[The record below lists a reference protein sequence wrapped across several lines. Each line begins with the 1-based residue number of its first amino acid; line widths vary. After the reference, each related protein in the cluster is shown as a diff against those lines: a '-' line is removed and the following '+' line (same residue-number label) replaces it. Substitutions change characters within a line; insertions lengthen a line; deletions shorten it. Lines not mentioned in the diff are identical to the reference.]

1 MSVLLPTFRRV
12 RLTQQCVI
20 HPQDKGGN
28 YLPCASEDWVLFVS
42 LAADGEKII
51 LRTEHRCLPIK
62 PGGALLLPPNVCHE
76 LPFVQA
82 PCLML
87 EFSAADDGQAMF
99 EFPQLQGTPAWTL
112 LQLLYSEQTTAAA
125 RTPLLDALLMQMA
138 PMAHGFEL
146 CAPDAAF
153 SLATEV
159 LQHLN
164 LCFADELSLTELTN
178 RFHVSTSHMI
188 HMFKAQFGL
197 PPLSLPDERGLA
209 DAGQL
214 DDLRIRMVF
223 EEFHRVVK
231 LLGVEFGRPSLAEI
245 GVGRAGNRLALLR
258 ALHDHVALELRERQQ
273 HVAQQR
279 VDRVVGQDA
288 EVQYVDGDALVDHV
302 GDHAGR
308 LRHRPRQPVEPCH
321 DQHIAAPQLRPQP
334 VKLRALDLRAGEG
347 VRINFFRA
355 RRRQRRLLRVQT
367 VAVARLCFGRYSRVA
382 EYHANPSVFTVLTP
396 RVLNI
401 CFDTHIIAY
410 ATGFCNR

>member
-1 MSVLLPTFRRV
+1 MSVLLPAFRRV

-51 LRTEHRCLPIK
+51 LRTEHRCLPIE

-99 EFPQLQGTPAWTL
+99 EFPQLQGTPAWML
-112 LQLLYSEQTTAAA
+112 LLLLYSEQTTAAA

-197 PPLSLPDERGLA
+197 PPI
-209 DAGQL
+209 QY
-214 DDLRIRMVF
+214 MV
-223 EEFHRVVK
+223 
-231 LLGVEFGRPSLAEI
+231 
-245 GVGRAGNRLALLR
+245 
-258 ALHDHVALELRERQQ
+258 
-273 HVAQQR
+273 
-279 VDRVVGQDA
+279 
-288 EVQYVDGDALVDHV
+288 
-302 GDHAGR
+302 
-308 LRHRPRQPVEPCH
+308 
-321 DQHIAAPQLRPQP
+321 
-334 VKLRALDLRAGEG
+334 
-347 VRINFFRA
+347 
-355 RRRQRRLLRVQT
+355 RRRIGE
-367 VAVARLCFGRYSRVA
+367 A
-382 EYHANPSVFTVLTP
+382 
-396 RVLNI
+396 
-401 CFDTHIIAY
+401 
-410 ATGFCNR
+410 

>member
-1 MSVLLPTFRRV
+1 MKAEREKIHAKVKADTV
-12 RLTQQCVI
+12 RLNGSKLELTADEETCTFLLV
-20 HPQDKGGN
+20 
-28 YLPCASEDWVLFVS
+28 SEGSCTLQMGENS
-42 LAADGEKII
+42 L
-51 LRTEHRCLPIK
+51 LLN
-62 PGGALLLPPNVCHE
+62 PGSALLLPPNVCHE

-197 PPLSLPDERGLA
+197 PPIQYMVRR
-209 DAGQL
+209 
-214 DDLRIRMVF
+214 RIG
-223 EEFHRVVK
+223 EAQH
-231 LLGVEFGRPSLAEI
+231 
-245 GVGRAGNRLALLR
+245 LLR
-258 ALHDHVALELRERQQ
+258 TCLL
-273 HVAQQR
+273 
-279 VDRVVGQDA
+279 
-288 EVQYVDGDALVDHV
+288 YTSPS
-302 GDHAGR
+302 
-308 LRHRPRQPVEPCH
+308 PR
-321 DQHIAAPQLRPQP
+321 D
-334 VKLRALDLRAGEG
+334 
-347 VRINFFRA
+347 
-355 RRRQRRLLRVQT
+355 
-367 VAVARLCFGRYSRVA
+367 
-382 EYHANPSVFTVLTP
+382 
-396 RVLNI
+396 
-401 CFDTHIIAY
+401 
-410 ATGFCNR
+410 

>member
-1 MSVLLPTFRRV
+1 MSVLLPAFRRV

-51 LRTEHRCLPIK
+51 LRTEHRCLPIE

-82 PCLML
+82 PCLM
-87 EFSAADDGQAMF
+87 
-99 EFPQLQGTPAWTL
+99 
-112 LQLLYSEQTTAAA
+112 LLYSEQTTAAA

-197 PPLSLPDERGLA
+197 PPIQYMVRR
-209 DAGQL
+209 
-214 DDLRIRMVF
+214 RIG
-223 EEFHRVVK
+223 EAQH
-231 LLGVEFGRPSLAEI
+231 
-245 GVGRAGNRLALLR
+245 LLR
-258 ALHDHVALELRERQQ
+258 TTEDSA
-273 HVAQQR
+273 
-279 VDRVVGQDA
+279 
-288 EVQYVDGDALVDHV
+288 GDI
-302 GDHAGR
+302 AGR
-308 LRHRPRQPVEPCH
+308 VGMINRNYFYRMFKRLVGVSPVRYREVIGERP
-321 DQHIAAPQLRPQP
+321 DMLA
-334 VKLRALDLRAGEG
+334 
-347 VRINFFRA
+347 
-355 RRRQRRLLRVQT
+355 
-367 VAVARLCFGRYSRVA
+367 
-382 EYHANPSVFTVLTP
+382 
-396 RVLNI
+396 
-401 CFDTHIIAY
+401 
-410 ATGFCNR
+410 

>member
-1 MSVLLPTFRRV
+1 MSVPLPAFRRV

-28 YLPCASEDWVLFVS
+28 YLPCASEDWVLF
-42 LAADGEKII
+42 AADGEQII

-62 PGGALLLPPNVCHE
+62 PGSALLLPPNVCHE

-197 PPLSLPDERGLA
+197 PPIQYMVRR
-209 DAGQL
+209 
-214 DDLRIRMVF
+214 RIG
-223 EEFHRVVK
+223 EAQH
-231 LLGVEFGRPSLAEI
+231 
-245 GVGRAGNRLALLR
+245 LLR
-258 ALHDHVALELRERQQ
+258 TTEDSAGDIGGRVGMINRNYFYRMFKRLVGVSPVRYRE
-273 HVAQQR
+273 VI
-279 VDRVVGQDA
+279 G
-288 EVQYVDGDALVDHV
+288 E
-302 GDHAGR
+302 
-308 LRHRPRQPVEPCH
+308 RP
-321 DQHIAAPQLRPQP
+321 DMLA
-334 VKLRALDLRAGEG
+334 
-347 VRINFFRA
+347 
-355 RRRQRRLLRVQT
+355 
-367 VAVARLCFGRYSRVA
+367 
-382 EYHANPSVFTVLTP
+382 
-396 RVLNI
+396 
-401 CFDTHIIAY
+401 
-410 ATGFCNR
+410 

>member
-1 MSVLLPTFRRV
+1 MSVPLPAFRRI

-51 LRTEHRCLPIK
+51 LRTEHRCLPIE

-99 EFPQLQGTPAWTL
+99 EFPQLQGTPAWML
-112 LQLLYSEQTTAAA
+112 
-125 RTPLLDALLMQMA
+125 LLMQMA

-197 PPLSLPDERGLA
+197 PPIQYMVRR
-209 DAGQL
+209 
-214 DDLRIRMVF
+214 RIG
-223 EEFHRVVK
+223 EAQH
-231 LLGVEFGRPSLAEI
+231 
-245 GVGRAGNRLALLR
+245 LLR
-258 ALHDHVALELRERQQ
+258 TTEDSA
-273 HVAQQR
+273 
-279 VDRVVGQDA
+279 
-288 EVQYVDGDALVDHV
+288 GDI
-302 GDHAGR
+302 AGR
-308 LRHRPRQPVEPCH
+308 VGMINRNYFYRMFKRLVGVSPVRYREVIGERP
-321 DQHIAAPQLRPQP
+321 DMLA
-334 VKLRALDLRAGEG
+334 
-347 VRINFFRA
+347 
-355 RRRQRRLLRVQT
+355 
-367 VAVARLCFGRYSRVA
+367 
-382 EYHANPSVFTVLTP
+382 
-396 RVLNI
+396 
-401 CFDTHIIAY
+401 
-410 ATGFCNR
+410 